1 MQIGSDGLWV
11 QRRSIDNLNPEEL
24 MPKRLVIRLRKDRKG
39 SSFIE
44 TAILIPMLL
53 VVCCGT
59 MDFAR
64 VVYAGIEIANAAR
77 AGVQYGALTPGNSG
91 DTAGMIQAAVN
102 DASDLGI
109 SNVTATARN
118 FCGCNSGTGEVAC
131 SDTSCGTTPSGY
143 VSVTTNYTFN
153 TTLHFPGLP
162 QTVLLARTAKMRVQ

>member
-1 MQIGSDGLWV
+1 MVKRISLSGLW
-11 QRRSIDNLNPEEL
+11 N
-24 MPKRLVIRLRKDRKG
+24 DRGG

-44 TAILIPMLL
+44 TAILIPALL

-91 DTAGMIQAAVN
+91 DTTGMAQAAVN
-102 DASDLGI
+102 DAADLGL

-118 FCGCNSGTGEVAC
+118 FCGCNSGTGEVSC
-131 SDTSCGTTPSGY
+131 STTSCGTTPSGY
-143 VSVTTNYTFN
+143 VSVTANYTFN
-153 TTLHFPGLP
+153 TLLHMPGLP
-162 QTVLLARTAKMRVQ
+162 QTIVLTRTAKMRAQ

>member
-1 MQIGSDGLWV
+1 MVKRISLSGLW
-11 QRRSIDNLNPEEL
+11 N
-24 MPKRLVIRLRKDRKG
+24 DRGG

-44 TAILIPMLL
+44 TAILIPALL

-91 DTAGMIQAAVN
+91 DTSGMAQAAVN
-102 DASDLGI
+102 DAADLGL

-118 FCGCNSGTGEVAC
+118 FCGCNSGTGEVSC
-131 SDTSCGTTPSGY
+131 STTSCGTTPSGY
-143 VSVTTNYTFN
+143 VSVTANYTFN
-153 TTLHFPGLP
+153 TLLHMPGLP
-162 QTVLLARTAKMRVQ
+162 QTIVLTRTATMRAQ